1 MQVELGLPSIGG
13 KDSMSGTFEQINVP
27 PMLMAFGITTVDA
40 GRVISTDFK
49 KAGHSIYLVRH
60 TPLENHMPDTGALK
74 RNFDFVSSAIES
86 GKIVSGYAV
95 GFGGVAEALAKMS
108 FGNGIGADV
117 EVDEATLFDNSY
129 GSIVVESTEP
139 LDFPA
144 AELLGHTEA
153 EESLTIN
160 GEKMP
165 LEELYRANTER
176 FATVYPDKGI
186 NHAPVMEAMPA
197 LRSFTYPGEAVER
210 PVVFIPVFPGS
221 NCDYD
226 TAKAFRRA
234 GAEVR
239 SEVFCNLTAE
249 AIFDSIRRMKE
260 AIAACHIFVLCG
272 GFSAGDEPDG
282 SGKFIANVLN
292 NKDISEEIHRLLD
305 RGGLIL
311 GICNGFQALVKSGL
325 LPYGRLGEVAED
337 ASTLF
342 RNDINRHISQVV
354 LTRVSSTGSP
364 WLAGFAPG
372 ELHAI
377 AVSHGEGKFVV
388 DESRARALFA
398 AGQVAFRYA
407 MPDGEPASRGP
418 WNPNGSC
425 YAIEGVLS
433 PDGRILGK
441 MGHTERY
448 EPGLMKNIAGEKEQ
462 PLFRNA
468 VAYFRKQNL

>member
-1 MQVELGLPSIGG
+1 
-13 KDSMSGTFEQINVP
+13 
-27 PMLMAFGITTVDA
+27 
-40 GRVISTDFK
+40 
-49 KAGHSIYLVRH
+49 
-60 TPLENHMPDTGALK
+60 MPDTGALK

-197 LRSFTYPGEAVER
+197 LRSFTYLGEAVER

-325 LPYGRLGEVAED
+325 LPYGRLGLVTKE
-337 ASTLF
+337 SPTLF
-342 RNDINRHISQVV
+342 RNDINRHVSQIVS
-354 LTRVSSTGSP
+354 TRVATTNSP
-364 WLAGFAPG
+364 WLSSFSVGDI
-372 ELHAI
+372 HSI

-388 DESRARALFA
+388 NEPLARELFEN
-398 AGQVAFRYA
+398 GQVAFQYVDAEGRVTAEAPY
-407 MPDGEPASRGP
+407 
-418 WNPNGSC
+418 NPNGSY
-425 YAIEGVLS
+425 YAIEGIVS
-433 PDGRILGK
+433 RDGQILGK

-448 EPGLMKNIAGEKEQ
+448 GENLFKNIAGEKVQ
-462 PLFRNA
+462 DIFTNA
-468 VAYFRKQNL
+468 VNYFRKTK